1 MDYIEIE
8 GGVQL
13 HGHVRVSGAKNA
25 ALPIMASLLLTTG
38 ETRLRNLPRVR
49 DVVTFGQVLQAL
61 GAKLRTDGPELVVD
75 TTAID
80 RFEAPYDLVKTMR
93 ASFLVMGPLLARY
106 GQARVS
112 LPGGCAIGA
121 RPVNLHLNGLQALGA
136 RLELTQ
142 GYVRARADQLHGATI
157 AFPTPTVTG
166 TENIMMA
173 AVLAKG
179 TTVIENAACEPEVV
193 NLAEALTQM
202 GARVAGAGS
211 SRLVIEGVPRLEPVV
226 HDIIPDRI
234 EGGTFLVAGA
244 MTDGDVTIDNCRPAH
259 LTALLEQL
267 RAIGAS
273 VEVGEEWV
281 RVSGSARAYPINLV
295 TAPYPGFPTDMQAQ
309 MMALL
314 TCANGRSVISETV
327 FENRYMHAAELAR
340 MGAEIHF
347 DGADAIVIGVPELHG
362 APVMATDLRA
372 SASLILAG
380 LAAKGMTT
388 VSRVY
393 HLDRGYEHIEV
404 KLAALGAKIRRLP

>member
-25 ALPIMASLLLTTG
+25 ALPIIASLLLTTG
-38 ETRLRNLPRVR
+38 ETRLRNVPRVR

-61 GAKLRTDGPELVVD
+61 GAKIRTEGLELVID
-75 TTAID
+75 TAGID
-80 RFEAPYDLVKTMR
+80 RFEAPYELVKTMR
-93 ASFLVMGPLLARY
+93 ASFLVLGPLLARY

-121 RPVNLHLNGLQALGA
+121 RPVNLHLKGLEALGA
-136 RLELTQ
+136 HLELTE
-142 GYVRARADQLHGATI
+142 GYVNAYAGQLRGATI
-157 AFPTPTVTG
+157 ALPSPTVTG

-179 TTVIENAACEPEVV
+179 TTVVENAACEPEVV
-193 NLAEALTQM
+193 NLAEALRRM
-202 GARVAGAGS
+202 GADVRGAGS
-211 SRLVIEGVPRLEPVV
+211 PRLVIEGVPRLEPAV

-234 EGGTFLVAGA
+234 EAGTFLVAGA
-244 MTDGDVTIDNCRPAH
+244 ITGGDVTVDGCQPEH
-259 LTALLEQL
+259 LTALLERL
-267 RAIGAS
+267 RGIGAG
-273 VEVGEEWV
+273 VEVGADWV
-281 RVSGSARAYPINLV
+281 RVSGVERARPIDIV
-295 TAPYPGFPTDMQAQ
+295 TAPYPGFATDMQAQ

-314 TCANGRSVISETV
+314 TRAEGRSVISETV
-327 FENRYMHAAELAR
+327 FENRYMHAAELCR
-340 MGAEIHF
+340 MGAEIRLE
-347 DGADAIVIGVPELHG
+347 GADAVVTGVPRLRG

-372 SASLILAG
+372 SAGLILAG
-380 LAAKGMTT
+380 LAATGITT

-393 HLDRGYEHIEV
+393 HLDRGYEQIEV

>member
-13 HGHVRVSGAKNA
+13 DGHVRVSGAKNA

-38 ETRLRNLPRVR
+38 ETRLRNVPRVR

-61 GAKLRTDGPELVVD
+61 GAKICLDGSELIID
-75 TTAID
+75 TTSID

-93 ASFLVMGPLLARY
+93 GSFLVLGPLLARY
-106 GQARVS
+106 GRARVS
-112 LPGGCAIGA
+112 LPGGCAIGP
-121 RPVNLHLNGLQALGA
+121 RPVNLHLKGLQALGA

-142 GYVRARADQLHGATI
+142 GYVHAYADQLHGATI
-157 AFPTPTVTG
+157 AFPFPTVTG

-179 TTVIENAACEPEVV
+179 MTIIDNAACEPEVV
-193 NLAEALTQM
+193 DLAEALMQM
-202 GARVAGAGS
+202 GARVTGAGS
-211 SRLVIEGVPRLEPVV
+211 PHMVIEGVPRLEPAA

-234 EGGTFLVAGA
+234 EAGTFLVAGA
-244 MTDGDVTIDNCRPAH
+244 MTGGDVTIDNCRPAH
-259 LTALLEQL
+259 LGVLLKHL
-267 RAIGAS
+267 RATGAA
-273 VEVGEEWV
+273 VEVRDDSV
-281 RVSGSARAYPINLV
+281 RVIGSERASPINLV

-314 TCANGRSVISETV
+314 TRANGRSVISETV
-327 FENRYMHAAELAR
+327 FENRYMHAAELSR
-340 MGAEIHF
+340 MGADIHLE
-347 DGADAIVIGVPELHG
+347 GADAIVMGVPHLHG

-372 SASLILAG
+372 SAGLVLAG
-380 LAAKGMTT
+380 LAAQGITT

-393 HLDRGYEHIEV
+393 HLDRGYEQIET

>member
-8 GGVQL
+8 GGAQL

-25 ALPIMASLLLTTG
+25 ALPIMASLLLVTG
-38 ETRLRNLPRVR
+38 ESCVRNVPRVR

-61 GAKLRTDGPELVVD
+61 GCKIRTEGSELIID
-75 TTAID
+75 TTGID
-80 RFEAPYDLVKTMR
+80 RFEAPYELVNTMR
-93 ASFLVMGPLLARY
+93 ASFLVLGPLLARY

-121 RPVNLHLNGLQALGA
+121 RPVNLHLKALQALGA
-136 RLELTQ
+136 HLELTQ
-142 GYVRARADQLHGATI
+142 GYVHAWADQLHGATI
-157 AFPTPTVTG
+157 AFPTSTVTG
-166 TENIMMA
+166 TEHVMMA

-179 TTVIENAACEPEVV
+179 TTIIENAACEPEVV
-193 NLAEALTQM
+193 NLADALTQM
-202 GARVAGAGS
+202 GAHVAGAGS
-211 SRLVIEGVPRLEPVV
+211 SRLVIEGVPRLEPAA

-244 MTDGDVTIDNCRPAH
+244 MTGGDVTIDNCRPAH
-259 LTALLEQL
+259 LSALLDHL
-267 RAIGAS
+267 HATGAA
-273 VEVGEEWV
+273 VEAGDHWV
-281 RVSGSARAYPINLV
+281 RIRGAERAHPINLV

-327 FENRYMHAAELAR
+327 FENRYMHAAELGR
-340 MGAEIHF
+340 MGAEIHLE
-347 DGADAIVIGVPELHG
+347 GADAIVVGIPQLHG

-380 LAAKGMTT
+380 LAAKGITT

-393 HLDRGYEHIEV
+393 HLDRGYEQIEV

>member
-38 ETRLRNLPRVR
+38 ETRLRNVPRVR
-49 DVVTFGQVLQAL
+49 DVVTFGQVLRAL
-61 GAKLRTDGPELVVD
+61 GAKIGREGSELIVD
-75 TTAID
+75 TTSIGH
-80 RFEAPYDLVKTMR
+80 FEAPYDLVKTMR
-93 ASFLVMGPLLARY
+93 ASFLVLGPLLARY

-121 RPVNLHLNGLQALGA
+121 RPVNLHLQGLQALGA
-136 RLELTQ
+136 HLELTQ
-142 GYVRARADQLHGATI
+142 GYVQAFADRLRGARIILPA
-157 AFPTPTVTG
+157 PTVTG

-179 TTVIENAACEPEVV
+179 TTIIDNAAREPEVV
-193 NLAEALTQM
+193 DLAAALTGM
-202 GARVAGAGS
+202 GARLTGAGS
-211 SRLVIEGVPRLEPVV
+211 SRIIIEGVPQVAPVTY
-226 HDIIPDRI
+226 DIIPDRI
-234 EGGTFLVAGA
+234 EGGTFLVAAA
-244 MTDGDVTIDNCRPAH
+244 MTGGDVTIDHCCPAH
-259 LTALLEQL
+259 LTTLLEQL
-267 RAIGAS
+267 RAAGATA
-273 VEVGEEWV
+273 EVGDDWV
-281 RVSGSARAYPINLV
+281 RVVGTERAAPINLA

-314 TCANGRSVISETV
+314 TRARGRSIISETV
-327 FENRYMHAAELAR
+327 FENRYMHAAELSR
-340 MGAEIHF
+340 MGAEIQLE
-347 DGADAIVIGVPELHG
+347 GADAIVTGVPQLHG

-380 LAAKGMTT
+380 LAAQGITT

-393 HLDRGYEHIEV
+393 HLERGYEQIEA

>member
-1 MDYIEIE
+1 
-8 GGVQL
+8 
-13 HGHVRVSGAKNA
+13 
-25 ALPIMASLLLTTG
+25 MASLLLATG
-38 ETRLRNLPRVR
+38 AARLRNVPRVR

-61 GAKLRTDGPELVVD
+61 GAAIRTDGPELIID

-93 ASFLVMGPLLARY
+93 ASFLVLGPLLARY
-106 GQARVS
+106 GRARVS

-121 RPVNLHLNGLQALGA
+121 RPVDLHLKGLQALGA
-136 RLELTQ
+136 HLELTQ
-142 GYVRARADQLHGATI
+142 GYVNAYADRLHGTTI
-157 AFPTPTVTG
+157 AFPTRTVTG
-166 TENIMMA
+166 TENVMMA
-173 AVLAKG
+173 AVLAEG

-202 GARVAGAGS
+202 GAHVAGAGG
-211 SRLVIEGVPRLEPVV
+211 SRIVIEGVPQLAPAALEV
-226 HDIIPDRI
+226 IPDRI

-244 MTDGDVTIDNCRPAH
+244 ITNGDVTVENCRPEH
-259 LTALLEQL
+259 LSALLDHL
-267 RAIGAS
+267 RATGAS
-273 VEVGEEWV
+273 VEVGDDWV
-281 RVSGSARAYPINLV
+281 RVIGMERARPIALV

-314 TCANGRSVISETV
+314 TRATGRSVISETV
-327 FENRYMHAAELAR
+327 FENRYMHAAELGR
-340 MGAEIHF
+340 MGAQIRLE
-347 DGADAIVIGVPELHG
+347 GAEAVVMGVPQLHG

-380 LAAKGMTT
+380 LAAGGITT

-393 HLDRGYEHIEV
+393 HLDRGYEQIEV

>member
-38 ETRLRNLPRVR
+38 ESRLRNMPRMR
-49 DVVTFGQVLQAL
+49 DVMTFSQILQAL
-61 GAKLRTDGPELVVD
+61 GAKLRIDGSEILVD
-75 TTAID
+75 TTSVD
-80 RFEAPYDLVKTMR
+80 RFEAPYDLVKAMR
-93 ASFLVMGPLLARY
+93 ASFLVLGPLLARY

-112 LPGGCAIGA
+112 LPGGCAIGP
-121 RPVNLHLNGLQALGA
+121 RPVNLHLKGLQALGA
-136 RLELTQ
+136 HLELAH
-142 GYVRARADQLHGATI
+142 GYVQASVDQLQGTTI
-157 AFPTPTVTG
+157 AWPAPTVTG

-179 TTVIENAACEPEVV
+179 TTVIDNAAREPEVV
-193 NLAEALTQM
+193 DLAEALNQM
-202 GARVAGAGS
+202 GARVTGVGS
-211 SRLVIEGVPRLEPVV
+211 SRIIIEGVPRLEPVV

-234 EGGTFLVAGA
+234 EGGTFLIAGA
-244 MTDGDVTIDNCRPAH
+244 MTGGDVTIDRCCPAH
-259 LTALLEQL
+259 IGALLEHL
-267 RAIGAS
+267 RATGA
-273 VEVGEEWV
+273 VIEAGGDWV
-281 RVSGSARAYPINLV
+281 RVIGPERAHPIELA

-314 TCANGRSVISETV
+314 SRANGRSVISERV
-327 FENRYMHAAELAR
+327 FENRYMHAAELNR
-340 MGAEIHF
+340 MGAAIRLE
-347 DGADAIVIGVPELHG
+347 GADAIVVGVPELHG

-380 LAAKGMTT
+380 LAAYGITT
-388 VSRVY
+388 VSQVY
-393 HLDRGYEHIEV
+393 HLDRGYEQIEG